1 MTGSK
6 EYFLKLREEQ
16 YHELE
21 NSEKMY
27 LFSLGMV
34 VKQMPKEIDLE
45 DENVKKLNKDIAK
58 AYEEREKYLFKKRN
72 K

>member
-6 EYFLKLREEQ
+6 EYFIKLREEQ
-16 YHELE
+16 YQELE
-21 NSEKMY
+21 NSEKIY
-27 LFSLGMV
+27 LFNLGMV